1 MTWPESSAKH
11 ACIDK
16 GGMRMFRMKSV
27 VGAIAVA
34 AMVSTSAFA
43 AVTDGAL
50 APGKPAGV
58 SKAQTGGNGLL
69 LIAGVAVV
77 AGGIALVATS
87 GNSNGTIANS
97 TSSTAP

>member
-1 MTWPESSAKH
+1 MRTFAAICLASVLVASSAY
-11 ACIDK
+11 
-16 GGMRMFRMKSV
+16 
-27 VGAIAVA
+27 A
-34 AMVSTSAFA
+34 A
-43 AVTDGAL
+43 GNEPAL